1 MIFLIYNTYNKLI
14 MEPTHYTLEELTIK
28 YDLMCIDEDDKDLFL
43 SIMNGNFDRNINIET
58 IDPLKLNYICIY
70 YEFVVKNYDEMKK
83 YYTLLIDKIKH
94 MPSTYAFYSAVYN
107 LGNYYKN
114 IEKNYEMMKK
124 CYLLL
129 LDNSLNEDNHSEL
142 HSIRTFIMNTLGNY
156 YEKIEENYDL
166 MKKYYLMAI
175 DNINHIAAND
185 NSNHASCCAMN
196 NLGNYYQRIEINEEL
211 MKKYYMMAI
220 ENGNKTAMK
229 NLSNYYADMSM
240 KYLGMS
246 KLKSAN
252 VKEECCICYNENKYM
267 YYTHCNNH
275 YICGECSLKLME
287 QNCPICRQ

>member
-1 MIFLIYNTYNKLI
+1 

-156 YEKIEENYDL
+156 Y
-166 MKKYYLMAI
+166 
-175 DNINHIAAND
+175 
-185 NSNHASCCAMN
+185 
-196 NLGNYYQRIEINEEL
+196 QRIEINEEL

-229 NLSNYYADMSM
+229 NLSNYYSDMSM

-275 YICGECSLKLME
+275 YICGDCSLKLME